1 MAKQKIAVDVRIVLQ
16 LLIGILFI
24 CMGIVGFSY
33 SKGLGAELTREI
45 SRQFGSDRELL
56 SYLIS
61 TVELVCGL
69 FLVLALGVKAIPA
82 RFTKIAMV
90 VVWILWIA
98 IIVVLDVF
106 AVSFDRLSGLD
117 WILWAQE
124 LSLHLIVL
132 IGIIIVSGR
141 KPA

>member
-24 CMGIVGFSY
+24 CMGIVGFSS
-33 SKGLGAELTREI
+33 SKGLGAEMTREI
-45 SRQFGSDRELL
+45 SRQFGNDRELL

-69 FLVLALGVKAIPA
+69 FLVLALGVKVIPA
-82 RFTKIAMV
+82 KFTKIAMV

-117 WILWAQE
+117 WILWVQE
-124 LSLHLIVL
+124 LALHLIVL
-132 IGIIIVSGR
+132 MGIIIVSGR